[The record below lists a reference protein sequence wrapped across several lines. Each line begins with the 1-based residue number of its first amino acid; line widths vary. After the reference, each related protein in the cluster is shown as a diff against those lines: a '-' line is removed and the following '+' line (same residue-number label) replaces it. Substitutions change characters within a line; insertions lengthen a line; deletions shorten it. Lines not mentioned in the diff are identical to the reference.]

1 MTITDPRLPPAGGQE
16 ERRSRPDDRTPL
28 RDRGPHGE
36 RGRPAPRGRTGAS
49 GHEPLGAGKSAVAG
63 RSALLAEAAARMPAE
78 MLAETTILSRSRAGV
93 RTRQSRFRQNQ
104 GLFYAL
110 CSVVGV
116 LSLIGLV
123 MVLSASSVLSLR
135 NYGTPWYYFE
145 HQLVWL
151 LLGSAAFVIGVKVD
165 PVHWRRF
172 ARLGMWVSLA
182 MLVAVLVPHVGMAT
196 AGASRWL
203 GRGSIQIQPS
213 EVAKLAFVFFAADVI
228 DRRADRGTWTYQ
240 MGPVLAILVLLVLLV
255 MKQPDMGTTVVLVL
269 IGFAILLTAGMPTK
283 PIVKMVAVALA
294 LGGLLAVIS
303 PYRLRRLT
311 SFVHPEANAQ
321 GSGYQAVQALA
332 GLSDGGLLGHGLGS
346 SIASW
351 GFLPNAQTD
360 FIFAVIGEETGLVGS
375 VAVAGLFVML
385 AVVGIKIS
393 CRCRDRYLALV
404 AAGIVA
410 WLCGQAVINI
420 GAVVGLLPVTGVPLP
435 FVSFG
440 GSSLVIALFG
450 TGVLAAVAKRA

>member
-1 MTITDPRLPPAGGQE
+1 MTIIEPRLRPGGGEREALPAAGEG
-16 ERRSRPDDRTPL
+16 RPL

-36 RGRPAPRGRTGAS
+36 WGPGVGGARTGAQ
-49 GHEPLGAGKSAVAG
+49 PAVA
-63 RSALLAEAAARMPAE
+63 RTEAQAAAEAGVGGGARAAQ
-78 MLAETTILSRSRAGV
+78 SRA
-93 RTRQSRFRQNQ
+93 RQNQ

-123 MVLSASSVLSLR
+123 MVLSASSVPSLQT
-135 NYGTPWYYFE
+135 YGTPWYYFE
-145 HQLVWL
+145 HQLIWL
-151 LLGSAAFVIGVKVD
+151 VLGSAAFFVGMKVD
-165 PVHWRRF
+165 PARWRRF
-172 ARLGMWVSLA
+172 ATIGIWVSVA
-182 MLVAVLVPHVGMAT
+182 MLFAVLLPHVGVAVS
-196 AGASRWL
+196 GASRWL

-213 EVAKLAFVFFAADVI
+213 EVAKLALVFFAADVI
-228 DRRADRGTWTYQ
+228 DRRAGRRTWKYQ
-240 MGPVLAILVLLVLLV
+240 MGPVLAILALLVALV
-255 MKQPDMGTTVVLVL
+255 MKQPDMGTTLVLVF

-283 PIVKMVAVALA
+283 PILKLVVIAVAA
-294 LGGLLAVIS
+294 GGLLAVAS

-311 SFVHPEANAQ
+311 SFIHPEANAQ
-321 GSGYQAVQALA
+321 GSGYQAVQGLA
-332 GLSDGGLLGHGLGS
+332 GLSDGGLLGHGIGS

-375 VAVAGLFVML
+375 VAVAGLFVVL
-385 AVVGIKIS
+385 AWVGIKIS
-393 CRCRDRYLALV
+393 CRCRDRYLGLV
-404 AAGIVA
+404 AAGITA
-410 WLCGQAVINI
+410 WIAGQAVINI

>member
-1 MTITDPRLPPAGGQE
+1 MTIIEPRLGSGGGRGKQPG
-16 ERRSRPDDRTPL
+16 RGDARPL

-36 RGRPAPRGRTGAS
+36 RARLAGEGAAVETVPAGTVASETLARTGAQPAVHGS
-49 GHEPLGAGKSAVAG
+49 G
-63 RSALLAEAAARMPAE
+63 ARATE
-78 MLAETTILSRSRAGV
+78 SWA
-93 RTRQSRFRQNQ
+93 RQSQ

-123 MVLSASSVLSLR
+123 MVLSASSVLSLQT
-135 NYGTPWYYFE
+135 YGTPWYYFE
-145 HQLVWL
+145 HQLIWL
-151 LLGSAAFVIGVKVD
+151 VLGSAAFFVGVKVD
-165 PVHWRRF
+165 PARWRRF
-172 ARLGMWVSLA
+172 ARLGMWVSIA
-182 MLVAVLVPHVGMAT
+182 MLFAVLVPHVGVAVS
-196 AGASRWL
+196 GASRWL
-203 GRGSIQIQPS
+203 GRGSIEIQPS
-213 EVAKLAFVFFAADVI
+213 EVAKLALVFFAADVV
-228 DRRADRGTWTYQ
+228 DRRADRGTWAYQ
-240 MGPVLAILVLLVLLV
+240 MGPVLAILALLAVLV
-255 MKQPDMGTTVVLVL
+255 MKQPDMGTTLVLVF

-283 PIVKMVAVALA
+283 PILKMVAVTVA

-303 PYRLRRLT
+303 PYRLHRLT

-321 GSGYQAVQALA
+321 GSGYQAVQGLA
-332 GLSDGGLLGHGLGS
+332 GLSDGGLLGHGIGS

-375 VAVAGLFVML
+375 AAVAGLFVVL
-385 AVVGIKIS
+385 AWVGIKIT
-393 CRCRDRYLALV
+393 CRCRDRYQALL

-410 WLCGQAVINI
+410 WLSGQAVINI

-450 TGVLAAVAKRA
+450 TGVLAAVARRA